1 MNSGCVDA
9 PDIIQLY
16 RTHCYSKAEEYSM
29 SQNVSQ
35 NHSLHTN
42 IQKFSADH
50 FSYNLF
56 HKYSK
61 KFISVKKIKGAAR
74 LLES

>member
-1 MNSGCVDA
+1 
-9 PDIIQLY
+9 
-16 RTHCYSKAEEYSM
+16 M